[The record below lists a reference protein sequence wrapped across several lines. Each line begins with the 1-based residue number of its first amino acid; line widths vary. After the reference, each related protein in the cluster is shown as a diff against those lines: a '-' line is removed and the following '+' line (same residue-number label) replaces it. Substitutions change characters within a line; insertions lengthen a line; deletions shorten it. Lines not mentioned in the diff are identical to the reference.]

1 MIHVK
6 SEKEIQLMR
15 EAADILKKVL
25 KAVEAEIKPGVTTN
39 YLNDVAER
47 VIKENGAKSGPL
59 FLDLY
64 EKKRYNSENIP
75 LLQD

>member
-47 VIKENGAKSGPL
+47 VIKENGAKH
-59 FLDLY
+59 FAF
-64 EKKRYNSENIP
+64 
-75 LLQD
+75 Q